1 MIEQKNAN
9 KKRGGGG
16 GGGGES
22 QYVNFCA
29 VWRLWWTLGYQ
40 FDYKLSI
47 NYADNQHTRLVW
59 ITYAN

>member
-9 KKRGGGG
+9 KKRGG
-16 GGGGES
+16 ES
-22 QYVNFCA
+22 QYVNVCA

-47 NYADNQHTRLVW
+47 NYADNQHTGLVW